1 MKHYESRIIGIICCL
16 LFFISCSP
24 RHRFVRLVKK
34 YPYLLETLQSDTIR
48 VRDTLAQDTQVVW
61 KKEVDTLV
69 FREVTIERRNDTF
82 RIIKE
87 AKPCTTLI
95 RRTEYRP
102 SKIIERYIK
111 EKGQKRSFYQGLKEY
126 FLYALIITLIITLI
140 IRR

>member
-16 LFFISCSP
+16 LFLISCSP
-24 RHRFVRLVKK
+24 RQRFVRLVKK
-34 YPYLLETLQSDTIR
+34 HPYLLETISSDTIR
-48 VRDTLAQDTQVVW
+48 VRNTLAQDTQVVW

-87 AKPCTTLI
+87 AKPCTTFI

-102 SKIIERYIK
+102 SKIVEKYVTQ
-111 EKGQKRSFYQGLKEY
+111 KGQKRSFYQGIKDY
-126 FLYALIITLIITLI
+126 FLYCLLFVLIIALIV
-140 IRR
+140 RK